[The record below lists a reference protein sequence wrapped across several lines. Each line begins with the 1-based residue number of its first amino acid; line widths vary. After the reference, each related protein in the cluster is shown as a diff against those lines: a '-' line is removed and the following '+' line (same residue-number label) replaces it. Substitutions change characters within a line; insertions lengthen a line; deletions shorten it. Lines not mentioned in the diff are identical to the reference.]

1 MADKLLLIVCSSPAL
16 ERLTGSPAQAEV
28 DGSNGRVLDK
38 FFVTAVCHC
47 RSCSSLRLPHY
58 AHSPLFS
65 LFTSCALQVGGG
77 KVTDPKDIDKL
88 RASLERLVSPA
99 GRSLARVSSGKRP
112 VVGDGVVES
121 APQNK
126 TLLYNLMGMYMM
138 QLSDYATG
146 TRVNC
151 TTNA

>member
-1 MADKLLLIVCSSPAL
+1 MTFSADRLLVVICQCPAL
-16 ERLTGSPAQAEV
+16 ERLSGSPAQAEV

-38 FFVTAVCHC
+38 FFVTAVCNC
-47 RSCSSLRLPHY
+47 RPRSSLRMLPY
-58 AHSPLFS
+58 GHSPIFS
-65 LFTSCALQVGGG
+65 FCLRCALQVGGG
-77 KVTDPKDIDKL
+77 KVTDSKDIDKL

-138 QLSDYATG
+138 HAVIS
-146 TRVNC
+146 C
-151 TTNA
+151 